1 MADLTIIKRLPGWA
15 PEGQYSVGA
24 VVMSGRLGRVQAK
37 LLLHLILA
45 AALLTAVGC
54 GGPLP
59 PPDPHNL
66 AGAKDSLSRGNHW
79 YGLGCYVE
87 AEHYFAEG
95 LDFARMSD
103 DVLLIIRAQNSLG
116 AAALARG
123 EVNLA
128 AAHLELALN
137 SCQAQ
142 PDRPEL
148 DKILGNLGSLAFK
161 LGRLDDANDFWSQA
175 LEVAEEHGQNPALYL
190 CDLAQLN
197 LVKNN
202 RAEFLELTARALAA
216 TENEPDLQVRADA
229 LNLAGQAALLEDRLE
244 EAESLYRQALELDR
258 KTENTTGLAQD
269 TESLGL
275 LMIRL
280 ERHREAAGF
289 LDRSFYLWLAVGD
302 DRKAGQVLAAL
313 QRLSKEHGF
322 PQKLSVYQ
330 QSLRNPA
337 PHRLTKQCP

>member
-1 MADLTIIKRLPGWA
+1 MADPYLIKRLSGW
-15 PEGQYSVGA
+15 
-24 VVMSGRLGRVQAK
+24 L
-37 LLLHLILA
+37 LA
-45 AALLTAVGC
+45 AVLLTVAGC

-79 YGLGCYVE
+79 YGLGCYLE
-87 AEHYFAEG
+87 AERYYVEG

-128 AAHLELALN
+128 ATHLEQALG

-142 PDRPEL
+142 PDEPEL
-148 DKILGNLGSLAFK
+148 DKILANLGSLAFK
-161 LGRLDDANDFWSQA
+161 LGRLDDAGEFWGRA
-175 LEVAEEHGQNPALYL
+175 LEVAENRGQNPAPYL
-190 CDLAQLN
+190 CDLARLQLA
-197 LVKNN
+197 KNN
-202 RAEFLELTARALAA
+202 RTEFLELTARALAS
-216 TENEPDLQVRADA
+216 TENYPDRQVRADA
-229 LNLAGQAALLEDRLE
+229 LNLAGQAALLDDRLE
-244 EAESLYRQALELDR
+244 EAEGLYRQALELDR

-280 ERHREAAGF
+280 ERPREAAGF
-289 LDRSFYLWLAVGD
+289 LDRAFFLWLAMGD
-302 DRKAGQVLAAL
+302 DQKAGQTLAVL
-313 QRLSKEHGF
+313 QQLSKERGF
-322 PQKLSVYQ
+322 PKKLTVYQ
-330 QSLRNPA
+330 EARRNPA
-337 PHRLTKQCP
+337 PFRLTKQCP

>member
-1 MADLTIIKRLPGWA
+1 MWYYSPAVVSNRETPGNTAEYFTVADPSLIKRLSGWI
-15 PEGQYSVGA
+15 
-24 VVMSGRLGRVQAK
+24 M
-37 LLLHLILA
+37 A
-45 AALLTAVGC
+45 AAVLAAVGC

-87 AEHYFAEG
+87 AERYYAEG

-103 DVLLIIRAQNSLG
+103 DVLLIVRAQNSLG

-128 AAHLELALN
+128 AAHLELALSN
-137 SCQAQ
+137 CQAQ
-142 PDRPEL
+142 PDEPEL
-148 DKILGNLGSLAFK
+148 DKILANLGSLAFK
-161 LGRLDDANDFWSQA
+161 LGRLDDAGDFWSRA
-175 LEVAEEHGQNPALYL
+175 LEVAENRGQNPAPYL
-190 CDLAQLN
+190 CDLARLQLAC
-197 LVKNN
+197 NN
-202 RAEFLELTARALAA
+202 QTEFMDLAARALAA
-216 TENEPDLQVRADA
+216 TENDADRYVRADA
-229 LNLAGQAALLEDRLE
+229 LNLAGQAALLQDRLP

-275 LMIRL
+275 LMTRL

-289 LDRSFYLWLAVGD
+289 LDRAFFLWLAVGD
-302 DRKAGQVLAAL
+302 DQKAGRVLAGL
-313 QRLSKEHGF
+313 QQLSREHGF
-322 PQKLSVYQ
+322 PKKLSVYQ
-330 QSLRNPA
+330 EAQRHPDA
-337 PHRLTKQCP
+337 YRLTKQCP